1 MSINVIILPEPLVP
15 SIIESVIKSPA
26 IQALRKQTIEP
37 ARNALRAT
45 LVMDFL
51 RSGANALS
59 APIMI
64 PRELGF
70 ANPQM
75 AYVAIA
81 AERS

>member
-1 MSINVIILPEPLVP
+1 MSTNVIILSALPVP
-15 SIIESVIKSPA
+15 SIMASVINNPA
-26 IQALRKQTIEP
+26 IQALRKHTIDP
-37 ARNALRAT
+37 ARKALRAT

-51 RSGANALS
+51 RSGAKALN

-70 ANPQM
+70 AKPQM

-81 AERS
+81 DERS

>member
-1 MSINVIILPEPLVP
+1 MP
-15 SIIESVIKSPA
+15 SIIASVIKSPA
-26 IQALRKQTIEP
+26 IQALIKHTIDP
-37 ARNALRAT
+37 ARNALKAT

-51 RSGANALS
+51 RSGANALK

-70 ANPQM
+70 AKPQM

-81 AERS
+81 DERS